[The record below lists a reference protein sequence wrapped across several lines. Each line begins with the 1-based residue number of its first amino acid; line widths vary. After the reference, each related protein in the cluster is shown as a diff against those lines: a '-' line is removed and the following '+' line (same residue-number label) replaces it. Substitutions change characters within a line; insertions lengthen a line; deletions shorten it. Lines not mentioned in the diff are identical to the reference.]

1 MVLPAV
7 DAIAI
12 VDDLR
17 QHGLIQHGR
26 SPKKDKTLKLIIILL
41 LLCFYVARVRISFTS
56 NSRAVFLDE
65 WQLWPWIALQGLPTP
80 TIELLGAETA
90 FWRVSWYWKTFHTEL
105 IAISTEEGMAA

>member
-56 NSRAVFLDE
+56 NSRAVFLDD
-65 WQLWPWIALQGLPTP
+65 GNY
-80 TIELLGAETA
+80 G
-90 FWRVSWYWKTFHTEL
+90 H
-105 IAISTEEGMAA
+105 G